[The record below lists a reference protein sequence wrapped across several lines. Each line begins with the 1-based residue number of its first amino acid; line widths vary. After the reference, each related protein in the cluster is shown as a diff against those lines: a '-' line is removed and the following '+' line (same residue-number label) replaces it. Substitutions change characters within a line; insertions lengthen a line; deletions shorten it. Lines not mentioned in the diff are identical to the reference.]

1 MTDLAFLTS
10 PLWGDALTLFLSLVI
25 QAMPFLLLGIGVS
38 GILSVWVDE
47 RWLLRCLPKSVW
59 LSALMGGMLGFL
71 FPVCECGNI
80 PVARRLLLK
89 GVPLPV
95 GIAFLLAAPV
105 FNPVVLISTW
115 VAFPY
120 QPEMVF
126 YRAVLSL
133 GIAVLVG
140 WLFRWHPQPE
150 QLFQP
155 GILPSAA
162 PPSLLQGGTFWV
174 GSGSP
179 QTALTVYQTALMD
192 RETQSRPQAWRQ
204 RWVILLHTWVKEI
217 SELGGVL
224 MVGAAIA
231 TAVQVLMPRQWLQ
244 TSGQDVVLSL
254 LVMLALAA
262 IVSICASVDAFF
274 ALAFAGTFTQGSLLA
289 FLVFGPMIDLKAIGL
304 MLTIFRPQGI
314 LALILLTLQLTFT
327 SCLVIN
333 VFA

>member
-1 MTDLAFLTS
+1 MALFNS

-47 RWLLRCLPKSVW
+47 RWLLRWLPKSVW
-59 LSALMGGMLGFL
+59 LSALVGGMLGFL

-80 PVARRLLLK
+80 PVARRLLIK

-105 FNPVVLISTW
+105 FNPVVLVSTW
-115 VAFPY
+115 VAFPH
-120 QPEMVF
+120 QPEMVL
-126 YRAVLSL
+126 YRALLSL

-140 WLFRWHPQPE
+140 WLFRWHPQPHT
-150 QLFQP
+150 LFQS
-155 GILPSAA
+155 GILPGPA
-162 PPSLLQGGTFWV
+162 PTSLLQGGTFWA
-174 GSGSP
+174 GASGSP
-179 QTALTVYQTALMD
+179 VTALAVYQTALVEQE
-192 RETQSRPQAWRQ
+192 RSSRPQ
-204 RWVILLHTWVKEI
+204 RWTLLLQTWSQEI
-217 SELGGVL
+217 TELGGVL
-224 MVGAAIA
+224 ILGAAVA

-244 TSGQDVVLSL
+244 ISGQDAVLSL

-274 ALAFAGTFTQGSLLA
+274 ALAFASTFTQGSLLA

-304 MLTIFRPQGI
+304 MLTIFRPAAI

-327 SCLVIN
+327 SCLLIN
-333 VFA
+333 IFA